1 MQIIL
6 FGPIETPEAYLDSIG
21 EYLPVNVFLIIFCIC
36 MFVAYEEILF
46 PFLTPCSSTCARIK
60 LRTIDAIA

>member
-46 PFLTPCSSTCARIK
+46 PFLTPCSSETTRQQ
-60 LRTIDAIA
+60 LSVLE